1 MTDKTEAAVTLQ
13 DIADAAGVSVA
24 SVSKVLNNRPGVG
37 DESRRRIIGI
47 ADEMGYQS
55 RASRGQ
61 SIVKSKDL
69 TVVTPGEYYSNS
81 LFYSDVIKGVLDQ
94 AKSQGVEANVRL
106 VARDLPEAES
116 DIAKILDEDITT
128 AILLVGLDYPEIIER
143 IVQSEVPTVII
154 NGTDRS
160 MRLSSITPDN
170 RSAGW
175 LATCHLLDAGHRNIV
190 HVTLPHR
197 SSLVRRMD
205 GFRDAIEE
213 VGIQF
218 DPARHVLD
226 LGKEG
231 VRDFEAALAIKQALK
246 AGRLEGT
253 TAFFCSTDLV
263 ALGVMEGLKESGYS
277 VPGSYSVIGYDDVPI
292 ALYSRPPLTTIRVD
306 RMELGRVGFSM
317 LQEKIANPSMSVRHV
332 NLGVELIERQT
343 VTSLL

>member
-13 DIADAAGVSVA
+13 DIANAADVSVA

-37 DESRRRIIGI
+37 EESRRRIIGI

-55 RASRGQ
+55 RASRGH
-61 SIVKSKDL
+61 SAAKSRDI
-69 TVVTPGEYYSNS
+69 TIVTPGEYYSNS
-81 LFYSDVIKGVLDQ
+81 QFYGDVIRGVLDE

-106 VARDLPEAES
+106 IARDLPEAES
-116 DIAKILDEDITT
+116 DIAKILGDTVT
-128 AILLVGLDYPEIIER
+128 SAILLVGLDYPEIIER
-143 IVQSEVPTVII
+143 IVQSGFPTVIV

-190 HVTLPHR
+190 HVTFPHR
-197 SSLVRRMD
+197 SSLIRRMD
-205 GFRDAIEE
+205 GFRDALEE
-213 VGIQF
+213 AGVQF

-226 LGKEG
+226 LNKEG

-246 AGRLEGT
+246 AGRLADT

-277 VPGSYSVIGYDDVPI
+277 VPGSYSVVGLDDVPI
-292 ALYSRPPLTTIRVD
+292 ALYSRPPLTTIRID
-306 RMELGRVGFSM
+306 RMELGRVGFAM
-317 LQEKIANPSMSVRHV
+317 LQERISNPSLSVRHV
-332 NLGVELIERQT
+332 DLGVTLIERHT
-343 VTSLL
+343 VSSLI